1 MWMCSEVNGH
11 VLFACS
17 WDMWLILTRSQ
28 YSVYLHN
35 QQSYVPPRLP
45 ATPICRS
52 PLWVPELPLGL
63 LGNCSGIYF
72 VAITSPDISNSTY
85 TTGFTF
91 NRKLLGSLIPH
102 FTYGTSNL
110 LVPFQ

>member
-1 MWMCSEVNGH
+1 MGH
-11 VLFACS
+11 VANNHSEPIQRTPAQPAELCPTKT
-17 WDMWLILTRSQ
+17 TR
-28 YSVYLHN
+28 
-35 QQSYVPPRLP
+35 
-45 ATPICRS
+45 TPICRS
-52 PLWVPELPLGL
+52 PLRVAEFPLGPL
-63 LGNCSGIYF
+63 SDCPGIYF
-72 VAITSPDISNSTY
+72 AAITSPDISNSTY